1 MSDQESKQP
10 DNCEKLPEQN
20 SQANEEIITQLQQ
33 KLEAA
38 EVKVQENWDGLLR
51 ARAELEN
58 IRKRAQRDLEN
69 AHKYGLEKIATE
81 LLSVRDSMELG
92 LEAASANHSDINSLR
107 EGVDLTLRMLIQLMD
122 KFNIK
127 SLNPINEKF
136 NPEQHQAMS
145 LQETKDIE
153 PNTVISVM
161 QKGYLLND
169 RLLRPALVIVSK
181 APAPSGASAEKAAEF
196 KDA

>member
-38 EVKVQENWDGLLR
+38 EAKVQENWDGLLR

-92 LEAASANHSDINSLR
+92 LEAASASHSDINSLR
-107 EGVDLTLRMLIQLMD
+107 EGVDLTLKMLIQLMD

-127 SLNPINEKF
+127 SLNPVNEKF

-181 APAPSGASAEKAAEF
+181 ALAPSGASAEETTEF